1 MKFLLSVIA
10 VCLILI
16 TAKLY
21 IPIVQAQECGTF
33 DDNGMYI
40 ICYDNSDE
48 VENKPEELKES
59 PTLENLDKRI
69 VLLESDLKK
78 LNYWKSDIQDID
90 RIKRDVKA
98 LKNKKNKSD
107 KGLTAKEILDLVDDN
122 CRANVNG
129 AFNNAHPHS
138 LRCKDL

>member
-40 ICYDNSDE
+40 ICNDIDDVPYE
-48 VENKPEELKES
+48 FQKPLTPEDIK
-59 PTLENLDKRI
+59 K
-69 VLLESDLKK
+69 DL
-78 LNYWKSDIQDID
+78 KSDIKAIKMDI
-90 RIKRDVKA
+90 RK
-98 LKNKKNKSD
+98 LQT
-107 KGLTAKEILDLVDDN
+107 KGSSGLSAKEILDLVDDN
-122 CRANVNG
+122 CRVPVSGLSG
-129 AFNNAHPHS
+129 AHAH
-138 LRCKDL
+138 RIKCKDL